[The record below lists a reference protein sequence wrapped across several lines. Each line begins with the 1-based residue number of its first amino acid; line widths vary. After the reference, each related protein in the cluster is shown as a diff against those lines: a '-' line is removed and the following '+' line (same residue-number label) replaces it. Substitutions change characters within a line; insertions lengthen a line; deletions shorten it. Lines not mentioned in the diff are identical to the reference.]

1 MIGALNDRCSG
12 TQLMDFKA
20 PGKTSVPSQDS
31 AADRLAST
39 RALLSMDKAVRVDYM
54 LSVSALP
61 VPVTTLLSQLE
72 MFNASC

>member
-1 MIGALNDRCSG
+1 ME
-12 TQLMDFKA
+12 KA
-20 PGKTSVPSQDS
+20 QGKPSVPSNDS
-31 AADRLAST
+31 AADRQGGTL
-39 RALLSMDKAVRVDYM
+39 ALLSMDKAVRLDIV